1 MIGKISTGKSFRGCL
16 NYLHEGRLQQN
27 KALQEIE
34 QEKKQ
39 TQVICYNQCF
49 GNKKELIQQF
59 NEVRHL
65 NSKLSKPVLHASL
78 SFAHSD
84 QLSNQ
89 DKVDIAKQMAKD
101 FGFENNQYVVIEHGD
116 RQHQHLHVV
125 ANRIGY
131 DTKTVSDSNNYKR
144 MANFCR
150 SIEKEHKLE
159 QVLSPGKFLSKEQR
173 MIPRQDIR
181 KEALKEAIAKF
192 LKQSTGLKEFQNK
205 IIAKGYAI
213 ELGRGI
219 AFIDA
224 QAVRFKG
231 SEVGFALLKIEK
243 QLEQNR
249 RIQQEQQHKPGLEEQ
264 LRETLKQ
271 SQGQKEEQLKKQQK
285 EQKKQQGIKQSGGI
299 SL

>member
-16 NYLHEGRLQQN
+16 NYLHEGRLQQS

-39 TQVICYNQCF
+39 AQVICYNQCF

-59 NEVRHL
+59 NEVRYL
-65 NSKLSKPVLHASL
+65 NPKLSKPVLHASL

-89 DKVDIAKQMAKD
+89 DKIDIGKQMAKD
-101 FGFENNQYVVIEHGD
+101 FGFENNQYVVIEHAD
-116 RQHQHLHVV
+116 RQHQHLHIV
-125 ANRIGY
+125 ANRVGY
-131 DTKTVSDSNNYKR
+131 DAKTVSDSNNYKR

-150 SIEKEHKLE
+150 SMERKHQLE
-159 QVLSPGKFLSKEQR
+159 QVLSPRKFLSKEER
-173 MIPRQDIR
+173 MLPRQDIR

-192 LKQSTGLKEFQNK
+192 LKQSTTMKEFQNK
-205 IIAKGYAI
+205 ITAKGYEI

-219 AFIDA
+219 AFTDA

-231 SEVGFALLKIEK
+231 SQVGYPLLKIEK

-249 RIQQEQQHKPGLEEQ
+249 QMQQEQQIMVQRQAEIMLQ
-264 LRETLKQ
+264 Q
-271 SQGQKEEQLKKQQK
+271 QKRQEEQLKQQ
-285 EQKKQQGIKQSGGI
+285 QKQQGITQSGGF

>member
-16 NYLHEGRLQQN
+16 NYLHEGRLQQS

-39 TQVICYNQCF
+39 AQVICYNQCF

-59 NEVRHL
+59 NEVRYL
-65 NSKLSKPVLHASL
+65 NPKLSKPVLHASL

-89 DKVDIAKQMAKD
+89 DKIDIGKQMAKD
-101 FGFENNQYVVIEHGD
+101 FGFENNQYVVIEHAD
-116 RQHQHLHVV
+116 RQHQHLHIV
-125 ANRIGY
+125 ANRVGY
-131 DTKTVSDSNNYKR
+131 DAKTVSDSNNYKR

-150 SIEKEHKLE
+150 SMERKHQLQ
-159 QVLSPGKFLSKEQR
+159 QVLSPRRFLSKEER
-173 MIPRQDIR
+173 ILPRQDIR

-192 LKQSTGLKEFQNK
+192 LKQSTTMKEFQNK
-205 IIAKGYAI
+205 ITAKGYEV

-219 AFIDA
+219 AFTDA

-231 SEVGFALLKIEK
+231 SQVGYPLLKIAK
-243 QLEQNR
+243 QLAQNR
-249 RIQQEQQHKPGLEEQ
+249 QMQQEEQQKPSLAQQ
-264 LRETLKQ
+264 LRETILR
-271 SQGQKEEQLKKQQK
+271 SQREEQLKKQQ
-285 EQKKQQGIKQSGGI
+285 EDKQEIKQSGGFR
-299 SL
+299 L

>member
-16 NYLHEGRLQQN
+16 NYLHEGRLQQS

-39 TQVICYNQCF
+39 AQVICYNQCF

-59 NEVRHL
+59 NEVRYL
-65 NSKLSKPVLHASL
+65 NPKLSKPVLHASL

-89 DKVDIAKQMAKD
+89 DKIDIGKQMAKD
-101 FGFENNQYVVIEHGD
+101 FGFENNQYVVIEHSD
-116 RQHQHLHVV
+116 RQHQHLHIV
-125 ANRIGY
+125 ANRVGY
-131 DTKTVSDSNNYKR
+131 DAKTVSDSNNYKR

-150 SIEKEHKLE
+150 TMESKHQLE
-159 QVLSPGKFLSKEQR
+159 QVLSPRKFLSKEER
-173 MIPRQDIR
+173 MLLRQDIR

-192 LKQSTGLKEFQNK
+192 LKQSTTMKEFQNK
-205 IIAKGYAI
+205 ITAKGYEV

-219 AFIDA
+219 AFTDA

-231 SEVGFALLKIEK
+231 SQVGYPLLKIEQ
-243 QLEQNR
+243 QLAQNR
-249 RIQQEQQHKPGLEEQ
+249 QMQQEEQQKPSLAQQ
-264 LRETLKQ
+264 LRETILR
-271 SQGQKEEQLKKQQK
+271 SQKEEQLKKQQ
-285 EQKKQQGIKQSGGI
+285 EDKQEIKQSGGFR
-299 SL
+299 L

>member
-16 NYLHEGRLQQN
+16 NYLHEGRLQQS

-39 TQVICYNQCF
+39 AQVICYNQCF

-59 NEVRHL
+59 NEVRYL
-65 NSKLSKPVLHASL
+65 NPKLSKPVLHASL

-89 DKVDIAKQMAKD
+89 DKIDIGKQMAKD
-101 FGFENNQYVVIEHGD
+101 FGFENNQYVVIEHAD
-116 RQHQHLHVV
+116 RQHQHLHIV
-125 ANRIGY
+125 ANRVGY
-131 DTKTVSDSNNYKR
+131 DAKTVSDSNNYKR

-150 SIEKEHKLE
+150 SMERKHQLE
-159 QVLSPGKFLSKEQR
+159 QVLSPRKFLSKEER
-173 MIPRQDIR
+173 ILPRQDIR

-192 LKQSTGLKEFQNK
+192 LKQSSTMKEFQNK
-205 IIAKGYAI
+205 ITAKGYEV

-219 AFIDA
+219 AFTDA

-231 SEVGFALLKIEK
+231 SQVGFPLLKIEK
-243 QLEQNR
+243 QLAQNR
-249 RIQQEQQHKPGLEEQ
+249 QMQQEEQQKPSLAQQ
-264 LRETLKQ
+264 LRETILR
-271 SQGQKEEQLKKQQK
+271 SQKEEQLKKQQ
-285 EQKKQQGIKQSGGI
+285 EDKQEIKQSGGFR
-299 SL
+299 L

>member
-27 KALQEIE
+27 KALQDIE
-34 QEKKQ
+34 EEKKQ
-39 TQVICYNQCF
+39 AQVICYNQCF

-59 NEVRHL
+59 NEVRYL
-65 NSKLSKPVLHASL
+65 NPKLSKPVLHASL

-89 DKVDIAKQMAKD
+89 DKIDIGKQMAKD
-101 FGFENNQYVVIEHGD
+101 FGFENNQYVVIEHSD
-116 RQHQHLHVV
+116 RQHQHLHIV

-131 DTKTVSDSNNYKR
+131 DGRTVSDSNNYKR

-150 SIEKEHKLE
+150 SMERKHQLE
-159 QVLSPGKFLSKEQR
+159 QVLSPRKFLSKEEK
-173 MIPRQDIR
+173 MLPRQDIR

-192 LKQSTGLKEFQNK
+192 LKQSTTMKEFQNK
-205 IIAKGYAI
+205 ITAKGYEI

-219 AFIDA
+219 AFTDA

-231 SEVGFALLKIEK
+231 SQVGYPLLKIEK
-243 QLEQNR
+243 QLAQNR
-249 RIQQEQQHKPGLEEQ
+249 QMQQEELQKPSLAQKLRGVIQQQRQQEQ
-264 LRETLKQ
+264 LK
-271 SQGQKEEQLKKQQK
+271 QKEEEQQ
-285 EQKKQQGIKQSGGI
+285 IKQSGGFR
-299 SL
+299 L

>member
-16 NYLHEGRLQQN
+16 NYLHEGRLQQS

-39 TQVICYNQCF
+39 AQVICYNQCF

-59 NEVRHL
+59 NEVRNL
-65 NSKLSKPVLHASL
+65 NPKLSKPVLHASL

-116 RQHQHLHVV
+116 RRHQHLHIV
-125 ANRIGY
+125 ANRVGY
-131 DTKTVSDSNNYKR
+131 DARTVSDSNNYKR
-144 MANFCR
+144 IANFCR
-150 SIEKEHKLE
+150 SIEKKHQLE
-159 QVLSPGKFLSKEQR
+159 QVLSPRKFLSKEER
-173 MIPRQDIR
+173 MLPRQDIR

-192 LKQSTGLKEFQNK
+192 LKQSTTMKEFQNK
-205 IIAKGYAI
+205 ITAKGYEI

-219 AFIDA
+219 AFTDA

-231 SEVGFALLKIEK
+231 SEVGFPLLKIEK
-243 QLEQNR
+243 QLIQNK
-249 RIQQEQQHKPGLEEQ
+249 QLQLEEQKKPSLAQQ
-264 LRETLKQ
+264 LRETIAK
-271 SQGQKEEQLKKQQK
+271 SQKEEQLKKQQ
-285 EQKKQQGIKQSGGI
+285 EDKQEIKHSGGFR
-299 SL
+299 L

>member
-16 NYLHEGRLQQN
+16 NYLHEGRLQQS

-39 TQVICYNQCF
+39 AQVICYNQCF

-59 NEVRHL
+59 NEVRYL
-65 NSKLSKPVLHASL
+65 NPKLSKPVLHASL

-89 DKVDIAKQMAKD
+89 DKIDIGKQMAKD
-101 FGFENNQYVVIEHGD
+101 FGFENNQYVVIEHAD
-116 RQHQHLHVV
+116 RQHQHLHIV
-125 ANRIGY
+125 ANRVGY
-131 DTKTVSDSNNYKR
+131 DAKTISDSNNYKR

-150 SIEKEHKLE
+150 SMERKHQLE
-159 QVLSPGKFLSKEQR
+159 QVLSPRKFLSKEER
-173 MIPRQDIR
+173 MLPRQDIR

-192 LKQSTGLKEFQNK
+192 LKQSTSMKEVQNK
-205 IIAKGYAI
+205 ITAKGYEI

-219 AFIDA
+219 AFTDA

-231 SEVGFALLKIEK
+231 SQVGYPLLKIEK
-243 QLEQNR
+243 QLAQNR
-249 RIQQEQQHKPGLEEQ
+249 QQQQEQQQQPSMAQ
-264 LRETLKQ
+264 MLREVIQQQKQQELLK
-271 SQGQKEEQLKKQQK
+271 QKEEEQQ
-285 EQKKQQGIKQSGGI
+285 IKQSGGFR
-299 SL
+299 L

>member
-16 NYLHEGRLQQN
+16 NYLHEGRLQKS

-39 TQVICYNQCF
+39 AQVICYNQCF

-65 NSKLSKPVLHASL
+65 NPKLSKPVLHASL

-89 DKVDIAKQMAKD
+89 DKIDIGKQMAKD

-116 RQHQHLHVV
+116 RQHQHLHIV

-131 DTKTVSDSNNYKR
+131 DAKTVSDSNNYKR
-144 MANFCR
+144 IANFCR
-150 SIEKEHKLE
+150 SIEKKHQLE
-159 QVLSPGKFLSKEQR
+159 QVLSPRKFLSKEER
-173 MIPRQDIR
+173 MLPRQDIR

-192 LKQSTGLKEFQNK
+192 LKQSTTMKEFQNK
-205 IIAKGYAI
+205 ITAKGYEI

-219 AFIDA
+219 AFTDA
-224 QAVRFKG
+224 QAVKFKG
-231 SEVGFALLKIEK
+231 SQVGYPLLKIEK
-243 QLEQNR
+243 QLVQNR
-249 RIQQEQQHKPGLEEQ
+249 QMQQEEQQRPSLAQQ
-264 LRETLKQ
+264 LRETILR
-271 SQGQKEEQLKKQQK
+271 SQKEEQLKKQQ
-285 EQKKQQGIKQSGGI
+285 EDKQEVKQSGGFR
-299 SL
+299 L

>member
-16 NYLHEGRLQQN
+16 NYLHEGRLQQS

-39 TQVICYNQCF
+39 AQVICYNQCF

-59 NEVRHL
+59 NEVRYL
-65 NSKLSKPVLHASL
+65 NPKLSKPVLHASL

-89 DKVDIAKQMAKD
+89 DKIDIGKQMAKD
-101 FGFENNQYVVIEHGD
+101 FGFENNQYVVIEHSD
-116 RQHQHLHVV
+116 RQHQHLHIV
-125 ANRIGY
+125 ANRVGY
-131 DTKTVSDSNNYKR
+131 DAKTVSDSNNYKR

-150 SIEKEHKLE
+150 TMERKHQLE
-159 QVLSPGKFLSKEQR
+159 QVLSPRKFLSKEER
-173 MIPRQDIR
+173 MLPRQDIR

-192 LKQSTGLKEFQNK
+192 LKQSTTMKEFQNK
-205 IIAKGYAI
+205 ITAKGYEV

-219 AFIDA
+219 AFTDA

-231 SEVGFALLKIEK
+231 SQVGYPLLKIE
-243 QLEQNR
+243 QQFARNR
-249 RIQQEQQHKPGLEEQ
+249 QMQQEEQQKPSLAQQ
-264 LRETLKQ
+264 LRETILR
-271 SQGQKEEQLKKQQK
+271 SQREEQLKKQQ
-285 EQKKQQGIKQSGGI
+285 EDKQEIKQSGGFR
-299 SL
+299 L

>member
-16 NYLHEGRLQQN
+16 NYLHEGRLQQS

-39 TQVICYNQCF
+39 AQVICYNQCF

-59 NEVRHL
+59 NEVRYL
-65 NSKLSKPVLHASL
+65 NPKLSKPVLHASL

-84 QLSNQ
+84 QLSHQ
-89 DKVDIAKQMAKD
+89 DKIDIGKQLAKD

-116 RQHQHLHVV
+116 RQHQHLHIV
-125 ANRIGY
+125 ANRVGY
-131 DTKTVSDSNNYKR
+131 DAKTVSDSNNYKR

-150 SIEKEHKLE
+150 SMEKKHHLE
-159 QVLSPGKFLSKEQR
+159 QVLSPRKFLSKEER
-173 MIPRQDIR
+173 MLPRQDIR

-192 LKQSTGLKEFQNK
+192 LKQSTTMKEFQNK
-205 IIAKGYAI
+205 ITAKGYEI

-219 AFIDA
+219 AFTDA

-243 QLEQNR
+243 QLAQNKQM
-249 RIQQEQQHKPGLEEQ
+249 QQEELKKPSLAQQ
-264 LRETLKQ
+264 LRETIAR
-271 SQGQKEEQLKKQQK
+271 SQKEAQLKK
-285 EQKKQQGIKQSGGI
+285 EQEDKQEIKQSGGFR
-299 SL
+299 L

>member
-16 NYLHEGRLQQN
+16 NYLHEGRLQQS

-39 TQVICYNQCF
+39 AQVICYNQCF

-65 NSKLSKPVLHASL
+65 NPKLSKPVLHASL

-89 DKVDIAKQMAKD
+89 DKIDIGKQMAKD
-101 FGFENNQYVVIEHGD
+101 FGFENNQYVVIEHSD
-116 RQHQHLHVV
+116 RQHQHLHIV
-125 ANRIGY
+125 ANRVGY
-131 DTKTVSDSNNYKR
+131 DAKTVSDSNNYKR

-150 SIEKEHKLE
+150 TMERKHQLE
-159 QVLSPGKFLSKEQR
+159 QVLSPRKFLSKEER
-173 MIPRQDIR
+173 MLPRQDIR
-181 KEALKEAIAKF
+181 KEALKEAVAKF
-192 LKQSTGLKEFQNK
+192 LKQSTTMKEFQNK
-205 IIAKGYAI
+205 ITAKGYEV

-219 AFIDA
+219 AFTDA

-231 SEVGFALLKIEK
+231 SQVGYPLLKIEK
-243 QLEQNR
+243 QLAQNR
-249 RIQQEQQHKPGLEEQ
+249 QMQQEEKQKPSLAQQ
-264 LRETLKQ
+264 LRETILRQ
-271 SQGQKEEQLKKQQK
+271 QKEEQLKKQQ
-285 EQKKQQGIKQSGGI
+285 EDKQEIKQSGGFR
-299 SL
+299 L

>member
-16 NYLHEGRLQQN
+16 NYLHEGRLQQS

-39 TQVICYNQCF
+39 AQVICYNQCF

-59 NEVRHL
+59 NEVRYL
-65 NSKLSKPVLHASL
+65 NPKLSKPVLHASL

-89 DKVDIAKQMAKD
+89 DKIDIGKQMAKD
-101 FGFENNQYVVIEHGD
+101 FGFENNQYVVIEHAD
-116 RQHQHLHVV
+116 RQHQHLHIV
-125 ANRIGY
+125 ANRVGY
-131 DTKTVSDSNNYKR
+131 DAKTVSYSNNYKR

-150 SIEKEHKLE
+150 SMERKHQLE
-159 QVLSPGKFLSKEQR
+159 QVLSPRKFLSKEER
-173 MIPRQDIR
+173 ILPRQDIR

-192 LKQSTGLKEFQNK
+192 LKQSSTMKEFQNK
-205 IIAKGYAI
+205 ITAKGYEV

-219 AFIDA
+219 AFTDA

-231 SEVGFALLKIEK
+231 SQVGFPLLKIEK
-243 QLEQNR
+243 QLAQNR
-249 RIQQEQQHKPGLEEQ
+249 QMQQEEQQKPSLAQQ
-264 LRETLKQ
+264 LRETILR
-271 SQGQKEEQLKKQQK
+271 SQKEEQLKKQQ
-285 EQKKQQGIKQSGGI
+285 EDKQEIKQSGGFR
-299 SL
+299 L

>member
-16 NYLHEGRLQQN
+16 HYLHEGRLQQS

-39 TQVICYNQCF
+39 AQVICYNQCF

-59 NEVRHL
+59 NEVRYL
-65 NSKLSKPVLHASL
+65 NPKLSKPVLHASL

-89 DKVDIAKQMAKD
+89 DKIDIGKQMAKD
-101 FGFENNQYVVIEHGD
+101 FGFDNNQYVVIEHAD
-116 RQHQHLHVV
+116 RQHQHLHIV
-125 ANRIGY
+125 ANRVGY
-131 DTKTVSDSNNYKR
+131 DAKTVSDSNNYKR

-150 SIEKEHKLE
+150 SMERKHQLE
-159 QVLSPGKFLSKEQR
+159 QVLSPRKFLSKEER
-173 MIPRQDIR
+173 MLPRQDIR

-192 LKQSTGLKEFQNK
+192 LMQSTTMKEFQNK
-205 IIAKGYAI
+205 ITAKGYEV

-219 AFIDA
+219 AFTDA

-231 SEVGFALLKIEK
+231 SQVGYPLLKIEK
-243 QLEQNR
+243 QLAQNR
-249 RIQQEQQHKPGLEEQ
+249 KQQQEQQQKPSLAQQ
-264 LRETLKQ
+264 LRETISK
-271 SQGQKEEQLKKQQK
+271 SQKEEQLKKQQ
-285 EQKKQQGIKQSGGI
+285 EDKQEIKQSGGFR
-299 SL
+299 L